1 MANSEITEHYKAMK
15 MNKNEMKGTISWL
28 ELKSI
33 ISSERS
39 HTQKNTYGMIPFTIK
54 LKPAKLNSNSMAKL

>member
-39 HTQKNTYGMIPFTIK
+39 HTQKNTYGMIPFT
-54 LKPAKLNSNSMAKL
+54 